1 MHWKPKGRRARRGL
15 TFVEVLMSG
24 LILSIGVM
32 GLVGMWSFAF
42 NMTVRTDQM
51 GVAYALSR
59 QALESVKA
67 EYVRNVRANPA
78 HDPASMVRD
87 VTAYY
92 DGNQTAVSQASANKQ
107 YSVRTVIAVAQAG
120 NPALCSATVTVR
132 RLQDNQV
139 LYTSNTY
146 LVKAGI

>member
-15 TFVEVLMSG
+15 SYVEVLMSG

-59 QALESVKA
+59 QALESIKA
-67 EYVRNVRANPA
+67 EYVRNVKANPA
-78 HDPASMVRD
+78 YDPASMVRD
-87 VTAYY
+87 LTTYY
-92 DGNQTAVSQASANKQ
+92 DGNQTAVSEGSPNKQ
-107 YSVRTVIAVAQAG
+107 YAVRTVIAMAQSG
-120 NPALCSATVTVR
+120 NPALYGATVTVR
-132 RLQDNQV
+132 RVQDNQV
-139 LYTSNTY
+139 LYSSNTY